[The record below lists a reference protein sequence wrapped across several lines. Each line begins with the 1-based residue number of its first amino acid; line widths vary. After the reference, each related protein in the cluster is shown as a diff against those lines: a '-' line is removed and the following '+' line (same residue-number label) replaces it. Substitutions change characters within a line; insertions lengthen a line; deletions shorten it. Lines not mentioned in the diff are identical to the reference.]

1 MSGCYIA
8 YNVKMLNPISINL
21 IDIMNR
27 LSTKDLLTIGLHN
40 VSKQAQ
46 NNYYVLRGKDV
57 MRLFIPCS
65 LVLAFVCYIFVGCLL
80 EDRMN

>member
-1 MSGCYIA
+1 
-8 YNVKMLNPISINL
+8 
-21 IDIMNR
+21 MNR
-27 LSTKDLLTIGLHN
+27 LSTKDLLTIGFYN

-65 LVLAFVCYIFVGCLL
+65 LVLAFVCYIVVGCLL
-80 EDRMN
+80 EDRMKLLMYEKS

>member
-1 MSGCYIA
+1 MSIH
-8 YNVKMLNPISINL
+8 L
-21 IDIMNR
+21 IDIVNR